1 MARPTI
7 ASLTALVAE
16 RDVTILDQGKQLDAL
31 RLRVSIAERNNAPVT
46 TPVVDKLGRKW
57 VRSMFEGRPCMRL
70 ISVATKPAV
79 GRPLSAA
86 HAAARDEAMRT
97 GRCVKVSA

>member
-16 RDVTILDQGKQLDAL
+16 RDVTIIEQGKQLDAL

-70 ISVATKPAV
+70 ISVQRELPMHFE
-79 GRPLSAA
+79 SA
-86 HAAARDEAMRT
+86 RELAMRT
-97 GRCVKVSA
+97 GRSVKVSA

>member
-16 RDVTILDQGKQLDAL
+16 RDVTIIEQGKQLDAL

-70 ISVATKPAV
+70 ISVARQV
-79 GRPLSAA
+79 PLHFESA
-86 HAAARDEAMRT
+86 RELAMRT
-97 GRCVKVSA
+97 GRSVKVSA